1 MLKKFPNVVLTLFVV
16 LVLGILPMLM
26 LKWSLTRCVK
36 RVKVV
41 LNAMILLV
49 LVFPRGLNIVSV
61 LAGLANGPAI
71 L

>member
-1 MLKKFPNVVLTLFVV
+1 MVLTLFVV
-16 LVLGILPMLM
+16 LVLGILSMLM